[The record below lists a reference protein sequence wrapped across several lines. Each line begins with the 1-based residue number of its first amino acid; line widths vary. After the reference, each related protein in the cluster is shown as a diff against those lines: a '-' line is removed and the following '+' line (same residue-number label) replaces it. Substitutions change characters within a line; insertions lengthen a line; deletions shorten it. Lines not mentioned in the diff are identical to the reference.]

1 MKKLKISNEKLTRQ
15 LSSIGFKLK
24 KHSPEIL
31 VIAGVIGVVG
41 SAVMACVATTKVDE
55 ILESTKEKVDR
66 IHEGVDKGQIKG
78 HEYTAEDSKKDLT
91 IVYVQTGLK
100 FIKLYSPAFIIGALS
115 ITGILVSNNILRERN
130 IALAAAFATV
140 NDSFKGYRKRVAERF
155 GDEIERELKLG
166 IKEIES
172 EETTIDENGNEKTKK
187 TTSKVVSRPKYSD
200 FAKVFDETN
209 PNYKKSAE
217 YNLVFIKQVENWAND
232 KLRATGRLFL
242 NEVYDA
248 LGFEPTKAGQ
258 VVGWVYDPESRTSD
272 SYVDFGLYN
281 LNNEKAR
288 DFVNGYERAIVLDFN
303 VDGNVWESM

>member
-1 MKKLKISNEKLTRQ
+1 MKKMKVINEKLTRQ
-15 LSSIGFKLK
+15 LSNVGFKLK
-24 KHSPEIL
+24 KHSPELL
-31 VIAGVIGVVG
+31 VAAGIVCGIGSIVT
-41 SAVMACVATTKVDE
+41 ACVATTKVDE
-55 ILESTKEKVDR
+55 ILGSTKEKVDQ
-66 IHEGVDKGQIKG
+66 IHNGVEKGEIKGQ
-78 HEYTAEDSKKDLT
+78 EYTAEDSKKDLT

-100 FIKLYSPAFIIGALS
+100 FIKLYSPAFILGVLS
-115 ITGILVSNNILRERN
+115 VTGILGSHHIIKERN
-130 IALAAAFATV
+130 VALTAAFATV
-140 NDSFKGYRKRVAERF
+140 NDSFKSYRKRVAERF

-166 IKEIES
+166 IEKVES
-172 EETTIDENGNEKTKK
+172 EEVTVDENGNAKTEKTV
-187 TTSKVVSRPKYSD
+187 TKVASRPKYSD

-232 KLRATGRLFL
+232 KLRVTGRLFL

-272 SYVDFGLYN
+272 SYVDFGLYDV
-281 LNNEKAR
+281 NNEKAR

-303 VDGNVWESM
+303 VDGNVWETM